1 MLEENIPRENRNMD
15 RSNSDYKMTR
25 LNGWSERF
33 ETACAGFLVVLA
45 ALALQAAQ
53 AAPVKT
59 DHTRAELLAETASVQ
74 PGEPFTLGLS
84 LSPDPGWH
92 TYWINPG
99 DAGKP
104 ANLRWDPPEGLEFG
118 DLKFPAPG
126 FVPFMSMMSYG
137 YNESTLLLV
146 DVTQTQA
153 VSGDQLLIKAR
164 ASWLVCDDQVC
175 IPERANLEL
184 TIPISAGGGS
194 DSGSE
199 EWRTAAFSEARALI
213 PQSADWPAVFFQSSD
228 SVVFDISTPLSL
240 EEASNLYLFPE
251 AVGMIDH
258 TAAQQVGLWNDRLR
272 VSVPTGPRVARYEET
287 GLVLS
292 VDMAGAPRQSFSL
305 IAQRGEEPDDAA
317 VAAPAGLSATPGGS
331 SHAATG
337 AGEGGPSAGTAQS
350 GGRSGPGLWQ
360 AIGFAILGGLILNLM
375 PCVLPIL
382 SLKALGVAQM
392 AGDKPAAARN
402 AGLQYL
408 AGVLVS
414 FLIFAALI
422 IALRQ
427 AGEVVGWAFQ
437 MQNPLIVAILAL
449 VMVAV
454 GLNLLGVFEINLG
467 AGALGGK
474 ATQGKAAE
482 FFTGVLAVL
491 VATPCTAPFM
501 APALGYAL
509 LQPAAVTVGVFLAL
523 GLGFALP
530 YCVMAFLPGARRLLP
545 RPGAWMASF
554 RQALAFPMLATA
566 LWLYW
571 VLGNQ
576 AGINSLTLAL
586 ISALALGLGTFGWRR
601 GGVESYSRP
610 WRVASVAG
618 LLVVLL
624 SIWAVPRAAVEP
636 GSTGME
642 AGEIAYSQ
650 VGLEELRSEQKPV
663 FAYFTADWCI
673 TCKVNERVALKSD
686 AVKAFFS
693 REGVQVMVGDWTN
706 EDPAIT
712 EVLQRHGR
720 AGVPLYLYF
729 KPGLAEAL
737 VLPQLLTPDTVI
749 EAIEN
754 A

>member
-1 MLEENIPRENRNMD
+1 MD
-15 RSNSDYKMTR
+15 RSNSNCLLEQIKA
-25 LNGWSERF
+25 WSRGF
-33 ETACAGFLVVLA
+33 QPAGAALLLVLA
-45 ALALQAAQ
+45 AFALQVAQ

-74 PGEPFTLGLS
+74 PGEPFTIGLS

-104 ANLRWDPPEGLEFG
+104 AKLDWDAPEGLEFG
-118 DLKFPAPG
+118 DLNFPAPG
-126 FVPFMSMMSYG
+126 FVPFMTMMSYG

-146 DVTQTQA
+146 DVTQTHA
-153 VSGDQLLIKAR
+153 VSGEQLLIKAR

-175 IPERANLEL
+175 IPERANLAL
-184 TIPISAGGGS
+184 TIPIGPGGGS

-199 EWRTAAFSEARALI
+199 EWRTAAFSEARALV
-213 PQSADWPAVFFQSSD
+213 PQWADWSAEYFQSGEEL
-228 SVVFDISTPLSL
+228 VFDISTPLSL
-240 EEASNLYLFPE
+240 QEASNLYLFPE
-251 AVGMIDH
+251 AAGMIDH
-258 TAAQQVGLWNDRLR
+258 TADQQVGLWTDRIR

-292 VDMAGAPRQSFSL
+292 VDMDGAPRQSFSL
-305 IAQRGEEPDDAA
+305 MAKRADAPRETV
-317 VAAPAGLSATPGGS
+317 VAAPASLSATPGGGG
-331 SHAATG
+331 HAASG
-337 AGEGGPSAGTAQS
+337 GGEVGSSAGTAQS
-350 GGRSGPGLWQ
+350 GGTSGPGLWQ

-392 AGDKPAAARN
+392 AGEKPAEARSS
-402 AGLQYL
+402 GLQYL

-414 FLIFAALI
+414 FLVFAALI

-427 AGEVVGWAFQ
+427 AGSVVGWAFH
-437 MQNPLIVAILAL
+437 MQNPLIVSILAL

-474 ATQGKAAE
+474 ATQGKAGE

-501 APALGYAL
+501 AGALGYAL
-509 LQPAAVTVGVFLAL
+509 LQPAPVTVGVFLAL

-530 YCVMAFLPGARRLLP
+530 YCVVAFLPGAQRLLP
-545 RPGAWMASF
+545 RPGAWMVSF
-554 RQALAFPMLATA
+554 RQALGFPMLATA
-566 LWLYW
+566 IWLYW

-576 AGINSLTLAL
+576 AGVNALTLAL
-586 ISALALGLGTFGWRR
+586 ISSLALGLGAFGWKRLAGER
-601 GGVESYSRP
+601 ISRP

-624 SIWAVPRAAVEP
+624 SIWALPRFAVVPGGAGPVE
-636 GSTGME
+636 
-642 AGEIAYSQ
+642 GEIAYSE
-650 VGLEELRSEQKPV
+650 VALEELRAEQQPV

-673 TCKVNERVALKSD
+673 TCKVNEGVALKSD
-686 AVKAFFS
+686 KVKEYFS
-693 REGVQVMVGDWTN
+693 REGVQVVVGDWTN
-706 EDPAIT
+706 EDPEIT
-712 EVLQRHGR
+712 ELLQRHGR

-729 KPGLAEAL
+729 KPGSGEAV
-737 VLPQLLTPDTVI
+737 VLPQLLTPDLVI
-749 EAIEN
+749 EAIES

>member
-1 MLEENIPRENRNMD
+1 MLEGNIPRENWNMD

-25 LNGWSERF
+25 FNGWSERF
-33 ETACAGFLVVLA
+33 PAACAGFLVGLA

-59 DHTRAELLAETASVQ
+59 DHTRAELLVETASVQ

-104 ANLRWDPPEGLEFG
+104 AKLRWDTPEGLEFS

-146 DVTQTQA
+146 NVSQTQA

-164 ASWLVCDDQVC
+164 ASWLVCDDQLC

-194 DSGSE
+194 DSGGE

-213 PQSADWPAVFFQSSD
+213 PQSADWPAVFFQSGD

-240 EEASNLYLFPE
+240 QEASNLYLFPE
-251 AVGMIDH
+251 AAGMIDH
-258 TAAQQVGLWNDRLR
+258 TAAQEVGLWTDRVR

-292 VDMAGAPRQSFSL
+292 VDMEGAPRQSFSL
-305 IAQRGEEPDDAA
+305 MAKRADEPDDASA
-317 VAAPAGLSATPGGS
+317 AAPAGLSATPGGGA
-331 SHAATG
+331 HAA
-337 AGEGGPSAGTAQS
+337 S
-350 GGRSGPGLWQ
+350 GGGGSAAGLDPGSSPYGATFWV
-360 AIGFAILGGLILNLM
+360 AIGFAILGGLVLNLM

-392 AGDKPAAARN
+392 AGGKPGAARN
-402 AGLQYL
+402 SGLQYL

-414 FLIFAALI
+414 FMIFAALV

-427 AGEVVGWAFQ
+427 TGELVGWAFH
-437 MQNPLIVAILAL
+437 MQNPFMVAILAL

-454 GLNLLGVFEINLG
+454 GLNLLGVFEVNLG

-474 ATQGKAAE
+474 ATQGKAGE

-491 VATPCTAPFM
+491 VATPCTGPFM
-501 APALGYAL
+501 AEALGYTL
-509 LQPAAVTVGVFLAL
+509 LQPAGVTVGVFLAL

-530 YCVMAFLPGARRLLP
+530 YCVVAFLPNAQRLLP
-545 RPGAWMASF
+545 RPGAWMVSF

-566 LWLYW
+566 VWLYW

-576 AGINSLTLAL
+576 AGINALTLAL
-586 ISALALGLGTFGWRR
+586 ISALALGLGAFGWKRMAGQR
-601 GGVESYSRP
+601 ISRP
-610 WRVASVAG
+610 WRAASVAG

-624 SIWAVPRAAVEP
+624 SMWALPRIAMAPGETSPVE
-636 GSTGME
+636 
-642 AGEIAYSQ
+642 GEIVYSE
-650 VGLEELRSEQKPV
+650 VALEELRAEQQPV

-673 TCKVNERVALKSD
+673 TCKVNEGVALNSD
-686 AVKAFFS
+686 AVKEYFS
-693 REGVQVMVGDWTN
+693 LEGVQVMVGDWTN
-706 EDPAIT
+706 EDPEIT

-729 KPGLAEAL
+729 KPGSAKAL
-737 VLPQLLTPDTVI
+737 VLPQLLTPNTVI
-749 EAIEN
+749 KAIEN

>member
-1 MLEENIPRENRNMD
+1 MLEGNIPRENWNMD

-25 LNGWSERF
+25 FNGWSERF
-33 ETACAGFLVVLA
+33 PAACAGFLVGLA

-59 DHTRAELLAETASVQ
+59 DHTRAELLVETASVQ

-104 ANLRWDPPEGLEFG
+104 AKLRWDTPEGLEFS

-146 DVTQTQA
+146 NVSQTQP

-164 ASWLVCDDQVC
+164 ASWLVCDDQLC

-194 DSGSE
+194 DSGGE

-213 PQSADWPAVFFQSSD
+213 PQSADWPAVFFQSGD

-240 EEASNLYLFPE
+240 QEASNLYLFPE
-251 AVGMIDH
+251 AAGMIDH
-258 TAAQQVGLWNDRLR
+258 TAAQQVGLWADRVR

-292 VDMAGAPRQSFSL
+292 VDMEGAPRQSFSL
-305 IAQRGEEPDDAA
+305 IAQRADEPDDAA
-317 VAAPAGLSATPGGS
+317 AAAPAGLSATPGGS
-331 SHAATG
+331 SHAASG
-337 AGEGGPSAGTAQS
+337 GGEAGPSAGTAQS
-350 GGRSGPGLWQ
+350 GGTSGPGLWQ

-392 AGDKPAAARN
+392 AGEKPAAARN
-402 AGLQYL
+402 SGLQYL

-414 FLIFAALI
+414 FLVFAALI

-474 ATQGKAAE
+474 ATQGKAGE

-509 LQPAAVTVGVFLAL
+509 LQPATVTVGVFLAL

-530 YCVMAFLPGARRLLP
+530 YCVMAFLPGAHRLLP
-545 RPGAWMASF
+545 RPGAWMVSF

-576 AGINSLTLAL
+576 AGINALTLAL

-601 GGVESYSRP
+601 GGGKSYSRP
-610 WRVASVAG
+610 WRTASVAG
-618 LLVVLL
+618 LLIVLV

-636 GSTGME
+636 GNTGMD
-642 AGEIAYSQ
+642 AGEIAYSE
-650 VGLEELRSEQKPV
+650 VGLDQLRSEQEPV

-673 TCKVNERVALKSD
+673 TCKVNEGVALKSD
-686 AVKAFFS
+686 AVKSFFS
-693 REGVQVMVGDWTN
+693 REGIQVMVGDWTN

-729 KPGLAEAL
+729 KPGSAKAL
-737 VLPQLLTPDTVI
+737 VLPQLLTPNTVI

>member
-1 MLEENIPRENRNMD
+1 MD
-15 RSNSDYKMTR
+15 RLNSDCRLTR
-25 LNGWSERF
+25 LKGRSERF
-33 ETACAGFLVVLA
+33 AAACTGILVLA
-45 ALALQAAQ
+45 ALTLQVAQ

-74 PGEPFTLGLS
+74 PGEPFTIGLS

-104 ANLRWDPPEGLEFG
+104 AKLNWDAPEGLEFG
-118 DLKFPAPG
+118 ELKFPAPG
-126 FVPFMSMMSYG
+126 FVPFMTMMSYG

-146 DVTQTQA
+146 DVTQTQS
-153 VSGDQLLIKAR
+153 VSGEQLLIKAR

-184 TIPISAGGGS
+184 TIPVGPGGSSDS
-194 DSGSE
+194 DSG
-199 EWRTAAFSEARALI
+199 EWRTAAFSQARALV
-213 PQSADWPAVFFQSSD
+213 PQSADWPAEFFQSGD
-228 SVVFDISTPLSL
+228 HVVFDISTPLSL
-240 EEASNLYLFPE
+240 QEASNLYLFPE
-251 AVGMIDH
+251 SAGMIDH
-258 TAAQQVGLWNDRLR
+258 TADQQVGLWTDRVR

-292 VDMAGAPRQSFSL
+292 VDMDGAPRQSFSL
-305 IAQRGEEPDDAA
+305 MAKRADAPGETAA
-317 VAAPAGLSATPGGS
+317 AAPASLSATPGGGG
-331 SHAATG
+331 HAA
-337 AGEGGPSAGTAQS
+337 AGGGEAGSSAGTAQS
-350 GGRSGPGLWQ
+350 GGTSGPGLWQ

-392 AGDKPAAARN
+392 AGEKPAVARN
-402 AGLQYL
+402 SGLQYL

-414 FLIFAALI
+414 FLVFAALI

-427 AGEVVGWAFQ
+427 AGAVVGWAFH

-454 GLNLLGVFEINLG
+454 GLNLLGVFEVNVG

-474 ATQGKAAE
+474 STQGKAGE
-482 FFTGVLAVL
+482 FFTGILAVL

-501 APALGYAL
+501 AGALGYAL
-509 LQPAAVTVGVFLAL
+509 LQPAPVTVGVFLAL

-530 YCVMAFLPGARRLLP
+530 YCVVAFLPTAQRLLP
-545 RPGAWMASF
+545 RPGAWMVSF

-566 LWLYW
+566 IWLYW

-576 AGINSLTLAL
+576 AGVNALTLAL
-586 ISALALGLGTFGWRR
+586 ISALALGLGAFGWQRMAGQR
-601 GGVESYSRP
+601 VSRP
-610 WRVASVAG
+610 WRGASVAG

-624 SIWAVPRAAVEP
+624 SMWALPRFVMAPGETSPVE
-636 GSTGME
+636 
-642 AGEIAYSQ
+642 GEVAYSE
-650 VGLEELRSEQKPV
+650 VALEELRAGQQPV

-673 TCKVNERVALKSD
+673 TCKVNEGIALKSD
-686 AVKAFFS
+686 AVKEYFS

-706 EDPAIT
+706 EDPEIT

-729 KPGLAEAL
+729 KPGSGKAV
-737 VLPQLLTPDTVI
+737 VLPQLLTPDLVI
-749 EAIEN
+749 EAIES